1 MVKVFHTGDIHLDS
15 AFHKLGYDE
24 RIAARQ
30 HQRDIFEK
38 MIKYVADNRFDVL
51 LISGDLFDG
60 RNISPETE
68 ECVKKG
74 FESVGCRVFISPG
87 NHDPYA
93 LTPPYFRGTLPDNVC
108 VFNSAEIQVQ
118 QLDELGIQV
127 CGYAFMTSNVYANDP
142 LSDFSLPSFDGAS
155 ILCAHGELN
164 VPNSRIAPISD
175 KAIDEKG
182 FTYAALGHVH
192 TAEISKVGESTVAYC
207 GVLEG
212 RAFDE
217 LGDCGGI
224 EVLIDG
230 KEVVSAKTVLL
241 GEKKFVRDMID
252 IGECQEASA
261 LAGYLENILK
271 SRGYDENTAVR
282 LTLEGEIDL
291 GYTFDKNTLEAALS
305 KKFMLCEIIDRTCPR
320 IDTRALEGDYTL
332 RGEIYRVLRDEINGA
347 DGEERRKALEA
358 LKVALFA
365 IEGRSI
371 R

>member
-30 HQRDIFEK
+30 HQRDIFQK
-38 MIKYVADNRFDVL
+38 MIKYVADNGFDVL

-68 ECVKKG
+68 ECVKKS

-93 LTPPYFRGTLPDNVC
+93 LTPLYCRTTLPDNVC
-108 VFNSAEIQVQ
+108 VFNSSEIQVQ
-118 QLDELGIQV
+118 QIDELGIQI
-127 CGYAFMTSNVYANDP
+127 CGYAFMSSNIYANDP
-142 LSDFSLPSFDGAS
+142 LSDFSLPSFEGAS

-164 VPNSRIAPISD
+164 APNSRFAPISD
-175 KAIDEKG
+175 KAIAEKG

-192 TAEISKVGESTVAYC
+192 SAEILKVGESTVAYC

-230 KEVVSAKTVLL
+230 KEVVSAKRVLF
-241 GEKKFVRDMID
+241 GEKKFVRDTVD
-252 IGECQEASA
+252 ISECQEASA
-261 LAGYLENILK
+261 LAGYLENILI
-271 SRGYDENTAVR
+271 SRGYDENTAIR
-282 LTLEGEIDL
+282 LTLEGDIDL
-291 GYTFDKNTLEAALS
+291 GYTFNKNALESMLS
-305 KKFMLCEIIDRTCPR
+305 EKFMLVEIFDRTCPR
-320 IDTRALEGDYTL
+320 IDTRALESDYTL
-332 RGEIYRVLRDEINGA
+332 RGEVYRVLRDEINSA
-347 DGEERRKALEA
+347 DTEQRRRALEA
-358 LKVALFA
+358 LKAALFA

>member
-1 MVKVFHTGDIHLDS
+1 MVKIFHTGDIHLDS

-30 HQRDIFEK
+30 HQRDIFAK
-38 MIKYVADNRFDVL
+38 MIKYVADNDFDIL

-74 FESVGCRVFISPG
+74 FESVGCKVFISPG

-93 LTPPYFRGTLPDNVC
+93 LTPPYFRSMLPENVC

-118 QLDELGIQV
+118 QLDELGVQV
-127 CGYAFMTSNVYANDP
+127 CGYAFMTSNIYANDP
-142 LSDFSLPSFDGAS
+142 LQDFALPSFDGAS

-164 VPNSRIAPISD
+164 TPNSRFAPISD
-175 KAIDEKG
+175 KAIVEKG

-192 TAEISKVGESTVAYC
+192 TAEISKVGESTIAYC
-207 GVLEG
+207 GVIEG

-217 LGDCGGI
+217 LGECGGI
-224 EVLIDG
+224 EVVIDG
-230 KEVVSAKTVLL
+230 KEVVSANRVLF
-241 GEKKFVRDMID
+241 GEKKFVRDTID
-252 IGECQEASA
+252 IGDCAEPSE
-261 LAGYLENILK
+261 LVEFLENILS
-271 SRGYDENTAVR
+271 SRGYDKNTAIR
-282 LTLEGEIDL
+282 LTLDGEIDVAFA
-291 GYTFDKNTLEAALS
+291 FDKRMLEAKLS
-305 KKFMLCEIIDRTCPR
+305 EKLMLVEIIDGTCPR
-320 IDTRALEGDYTL
+320 IDTKALENDYTL
-332 RGEIYRVLRDEINGA
+332 RGEIYRVLRDEINNE
-347 DGEERRKALEA
+347 DTDCRRKALEA

-365 IEGRSI
+365 IDGRSI

>member
-15 AFHKLGYDE
+15 AFHKLGYEE

-38 MIKYVADNRFDVL
+38 MIKYVAENNFDIL

-93 LTPPYFRGTLPDNVC
+93 LTPPYFRSSLPDNVY

-118 QLDELGIQV
+118 QIEELGVQV
-127 CGYAFMTSNVYANDP
+127 CGYAFMTSNIYAEDP
-142 LSDFSLPSFDGAS
+142 LANFSLPSFEGAS

-164 VPNSRIAPISD
+164 TPNSRFAPISD
-175 KAIDEKG
+175 KAIAEKK

-192 TAEISKVGESTVAYC
+192 TAEILKVGESTIAYS
-207 GVLEG
+207 GVIEG

-217 LGDCGGI
+217 LGECGGI
-224 EVLIDG
+224 EVFIDG
-230 KEVVSAKTVLL
+230 KEVVSAKRVLFS
-241 GEKKFVRDMID
+241 EKKFVRDTID
-252 IGECQEASA
+252 IGDCAEPSE
-261 LAGYLENILK
+261 LARYIEDILV
-271 SRGYDENTAVR
+271 SRGYDKTTAIR
-282 LTLEGEIDL
+282 LTLDGETDI
-291 GYTFDKNTLEAALS
+291 GFSFDKNVLEAILS
-305 KKFMLCEIIDRTCPR
+305 EKFMLVEIFVRTCPR
-320 IDTRALEGDYTL
+320 IDTKALENDYTL
-332 RGEIYRVLRDEINGA
+332 RGEIYRVLRDEIES
-347 DGEERRKALEA
+347 EEWERRRKALEA

-365 IEGRSI
+365 IDGRSI

>member
-38 MIKYVADNRFDVL
+38 MIKYVADNAFDIL

-60 RNISPETE
+60 RSISPETE

-74 FESVGCRVFISPG
+74 FETVGCRVFISPG

-93 LTPPYFRGTLPDNVC
+93 LTPPYFRATLPDNVY

-118 QLDELGIQV
+118 QIDELGVQV
-127 CGYAFMTSNVYANDP
+127 CGYAFMTSNIYTEDP
-142 LSDFSLPSFDGAS
+142 LANFSLPPFDGAS

-164 VPNSRIAPISD
+164 TPNSRFAPISD
-175 KAIDEKG
+175 KAIAEKK

-192 TAEISKVGESTVAYC
+192 TAEISKVGESTIAYS
-207 GVLEG
+207 GVIEG

-224 EVLIDG
+224 ELIIDG
-230 KEVVSAKTVLL
+230 KELVFAKRVLF
-241 GEKKFVRDMID
+241 GEKKFVRDSID
-252 IGECQEASA
+252 ISECTEPST
-261 LAGYLENILK
+261 LAGYLENILV
-271 SRGYDENTAVR
+271 SRGYDENTAIR
-282 LTLEGEIDL
+282 LTLEGEIDV
-291 GYTFDKNTLEAALS
+291 GFNFDKNALESMLS
-305 KKFMLCEIIDRTCPR
+305 EKFILVEICDHTCPR
-320 IDTRALEGDYTL
+320 IDIRALESDYTL
-332 RGEIYRVLRDEINGA
+332 RGEIYRVLRDEINSDDA
-347 DGEERRKALEA
+347 ECRRKALEA